1 MNQIQRTQRRGNRD
15 ALLAMLASNRIDRR
29 EFLKRVGAGGVLMLG
44 GPALLAA
51 CGGGETAA
59 TGEGNG
65 LFVDNWIEYID
76 VDDAGESPTLA
87 RFEAESGIDVTYN
100 EGVNSNEDWFG
111 KYQPQ
116 LDAGQATGIDVV
128 VLTDYMAARM
138 IRLGYVETLDH
149 ANIPNLSNLA
159 PALQSPDFDPSRD
172 YTLPWQSGFTGLAY
186 DIDQTGRELTSLQDI
201 LDPAFEGKV
210 GLLEG
215 YNDTVPLFLL
225 MEGKDPQTA
234 SVDDYVAVCDRIAE
248 AIASGQVRQVYGND
262 YLDAL
267 LSGDLAVAFGWSG
280 DIASNQESTP
290 SLRFGFPQEGFMV
303 WNDNMMVPKGSA
315 NKANAEAF
323 MNYYYDPVNAAEL
336 AAYIWYVSPVVG
348 AKEAVV
354 DIAPE
359 LAESEL
365 IFPTEATLANAHI
378 VKAFTEEEEAVVNQ
392 AVAAATGV

>member
-1 MNQIQRTQRRGNRD
+1 
-15 ALLAMLASNRIDRR
+15 
-29 EFLKRVGAGGVLMLG
+29 MLG

-59 TGEGNG
+59 TGDGSS

-76 VDDAGESPTLA
+76 VDDSGESPTLL

-116 LDAGQATGIDVV
+116 LAAGQATGIDVV

-138 IRLGYVETLDH
+138 IRLDYVETLDH
-149 ANIPNLSNLA
+149 ANIPNMANLA
-159 PALQSPDFDPSRD
+159 PALQSPDFDPNRD

-186 DIDQTGRELTSLQDI
+186 DIDQTGRELTSLLDI
-201 LDPAFEGKV
+201 LDPAFAGKV

-234 SVDDYVAVCDRIAE
+234 SVDDYVAVCDKIAE
-248 AIASGQVRQVYGND
+248 AIASGQIRQVYGND

-303 WNDNMMVPKGSA
+303 WNDNMMIPKAAA

-336 AAYIWYVSPVVG
+336 AAYIWYVSPVTG

-359 LAESEL
+359 LADSEL

-378 VKAFTEEEEAVVNQ
+378 VKAFTEEEEAIVNQ